1 MKDLGKFIATT
12 ISEYLFENNGLSY
25 DEYMERINKK
35 YKYFLRITD
44 NPTADIERNFSC
56 NTNAWFEEIE
66 DAIEYQES
74 ENINSEIKKDTVNN
88 LFCANIEDGLSG
100 FVIENEIGFRNII
113 NKLKSVYGISLT
125 DIAVF
130 KSKNYKLNSG
140 TDGEDLFKD
149 ADFLFYLKTDKYN
162 DYVSKI

>member
-1 MKDLGKFIATT
+1 MKKFIATT
-12 ISEYLFENNGLSY
+12 IIQYMNESKSLSY
-25 DEYMERINKK
+25 DEYMKKINKN

-44 NPTADIERNFSC
+44 DTNGDIERNFSC

-74 ENINSEIKKDTVNN
+74 ENINTEIKKDIVNN
-88 LFCANIEDGLSG
+88 LFCANVEDGLSG
-100 FVIENEIGFRNII
+100 FVIENEVDFRNII
-113 NKLKSVYGISLT
+113 NKLKSVYGISVT

-149 ADFLFYLKTDKYN
+149 ADFLFYLKTDRYSDFVN
-162 DYVSKI
+162 NI

>member
-1 MKDLGKFIATT
+1 MKKFIQTT
-12 ISEYLFENNGLSY
+12 INENNGLSY
-25 DEYMERINKK
+25 DDYIKK
-35 YKYFLRITD
+35 LKKDYKYFLRITD
-44 NPTADIERNFSC
+44 DPNSDIERNFSC
-56 NTNAWFEEIE
+56 NANVWFEEIE

-74 ENINSEIKKDTVNN
+74 ENINTEIKKDIVNN

-100 FVIENEIGFRNII
+100 FVIEDEIDFRTII
-113 NKLKSVYGISLT
+113 NKLKSVYGISVT

-140 TDGEDLFKD
+140 SDGEDLFKD

-162 DYVSKI
+162 DYVNNI